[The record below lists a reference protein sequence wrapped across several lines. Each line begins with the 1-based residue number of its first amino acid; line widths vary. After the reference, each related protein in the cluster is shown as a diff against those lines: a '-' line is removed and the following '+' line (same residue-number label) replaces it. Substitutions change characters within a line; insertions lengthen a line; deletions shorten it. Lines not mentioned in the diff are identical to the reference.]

1 MLSNRN
7 ADSGGH
13 TDGRP
18 LVSMLPALIAL
29 ANRVQAQYGY
39 AKTYTVEVDSAIVN
53 GGVTPHKNEV
63 SEGDTVTLPADD

>member
-1 MLSNRN
+1 
-7 ADSGGH
+7 
-13 TDGRP
+13 
-18 LVSMLPALIAL
+18 MLPALIAL